1 MRRRVG
7 FIAFQLLVWHYS
19 ACINAASF
27 LSSSGISPSPF
38 KSCFHRRTH
47 RAAFAVVS
55 VFFKSF
61 IWTDLGLSMRTRG
74 WWKWKEGKK
83 SLKKAER
90 AENKILGREIQ
101 YSPWFQ
107 FVIIIQELM
116 VQTFLGKDLG
126 TKCSGQSSNCS
137 RTKVPLH
144 HLVRRVYSFDALKT
158 LKSKRKRPKS
168 VFKSEQPMKVLNY
181 EVGLNSRIVKK
192 GFYGAYF
199 EMFYSHFGY
208 QFYMYFFVFNIF

>member
-83 SLKKAER
+83 SLKKAKR

-107 FVIIIQELM
+107 FVIILQELM

-144 HLVRRVYSFDALKT
+144 HLVRRVYSFDALK
-158 LKSKRKRPKS
+158 LSRLS
-168 VFKSEQPMKVLNY
+168 FCVLFVEARERGQSLCSNQSSQWRFWTTRW
-181 EVGLNSRIVKK
+181 GWIA
-192 GFYGAYF
+192 GF
-199 EMFYSHFGY
+199 
-208 QFYMYFFVFNIF
+208 